1 MTPLPRRFLAAATV
15 LFALE
20 ARAPLHAQLEIG
32 TWVQQSGPG
41 KGMTMKI
48 EACCHGGRRLSYMLA
63 GNTEVMLQLESA
75 LDGSEAP
82 VLSKGKPTGETMA
95 IKRVDQYHAVNTLKM
110 DGKQFGTSTATLSPD
125 GKTLTVENDITFAAG
140 GQATGKQKEVWIKK

>member
-1 MTPLPRRFLAAATV
+1 MSRTTLRFLAAAAV

-32 TWVQQSGPG
+32 TWVQRSGPS
-41 KGMTMKI
+41 KDMMLKI

-63 GNTEVMLQLESA
+63 GNPDVMLQLESA

-95 IKRVDQYHAVNTLKM
+95 IKRVDQYHVVNTLKM

-125 GKTLTVENDITFAAG
+125 GKTLTVETDITFAAG
-140 GQATGKQKEVWIKK
+140 GQAIGKQKEVWIKK